1 MSARGRIFSLFR
13 ARTGSIWVQL
23 MRYGIT
29 GLAATAVDFTVL
41 TVLTECLGERLLLVW
56 TAIAFISGLTVTYLL
71 STNWVFNA
79 RRFKSKAAEISVFVM
94 IGVVGLGL
102 TELLMWLF
110 ATKIELHYLISKMIA
125 GTSVFIWNFTAKKLI
140 LFRK

>member
-1 MSARGRIFSLFR
+1 MIRKLFR
-13 ARTGSIWVQL
+13 ENTGSLWVQL

-29 GLAATAVDFTVL
+29 GLGATLVDFTVL
-41 TVLTECLGERLLLVW
+41 TVLTESLGEKYLLVW

-79 RRFKSKAAEISVFVM
+79 RRFKNRAAEISIFVM
-94 IGVVGLGL
+94 IGIVGLGL
-102 TELLMWLF
+102 TELLMWLC
-110 ATKIELHYLISKMIA
+110 ATKMDLHYLISKIIA
-125 GTSVFIWNFTAKKLI
+125 GTTVFIWNFTAKKLI